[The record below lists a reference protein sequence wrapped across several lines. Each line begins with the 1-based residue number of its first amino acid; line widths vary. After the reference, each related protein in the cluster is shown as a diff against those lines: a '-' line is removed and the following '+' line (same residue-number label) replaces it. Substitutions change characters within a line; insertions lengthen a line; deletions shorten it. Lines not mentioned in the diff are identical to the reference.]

1 MLTKLTFYEQQS
13 FPSLVFLNLIITKSA
28 LSGLKQFLATE
39 NSLKLM
45 KNAFLNLT
53 LQTLLLFKIFIFC
66 LNFLIMQ
73 KKRLD

>member
-13 FPSLVFLNLIITKSA
+13 FPSLAFLNLIIIKSA

-45 KNAFLNLT
+45 KNAF
-53 LQTLLLFKIFIFC
+53 
-66 LNFLIMQ
+66 
-73 KKRLD
+73 